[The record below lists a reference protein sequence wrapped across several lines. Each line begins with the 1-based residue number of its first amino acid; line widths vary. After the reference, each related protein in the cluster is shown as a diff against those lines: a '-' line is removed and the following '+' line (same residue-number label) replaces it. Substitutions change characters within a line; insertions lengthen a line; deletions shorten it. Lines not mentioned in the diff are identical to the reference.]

1 MLLRILGLLV
11 AVVLGAVHAFC
22 CRGVGQANAGQAGS
36 IRRRISC
43 IRSVRDVRSVR
54 SVRGTRGDRSVR
66 GRGHAVR
73 RGVEHQPLATRPIIA
88 AESISNMSRG
98 VELHLGKLG
107 ETMQHRIVNLVLQH
121 FDDLFT

>member
-1 MLLRILGLLV
+1 MLLRILGLLVAVV

-43 IRSVRDVRSVR
+43 IRSVRGDRSVR
-54 SVRGTRGDRSVR
+54 SVRGTRGDRSVG

-73 RGVEHQPLATRPIIA
+73 RGVEHQPLSTWPIKA

-98 VELHLGKLG
+98 VEIHLGKLG
-107 ETMQHRIVNLVLQH
+107 E
-121 FDDLFT
+121 

>member
-1 MLLRILGLLV
+1 MLLRILGLLVAVV

-22 CRGVGQANAGQAGS
+22 CRGVGQANARQAGS
-36 IRRRISC
+36 IRRISC
-43 IRSVRDVRSVR
+43 I
-54 SVRGTRGDRSVR
+54 RSVR

-107 ETMQHRIVNLVLQH
+107 ETM
-121 FDDLFT
+121 